1 MDWEKGLVRVW
12 WIKERSFVVVSLVLG
27 FKVVAFL
34 SKDFIFAVLSERAPR
49 EREMRERRASVVMIR
64 NVLLSAAEKCFLF
77 KLWFQ
82 WQPSA

>member
-12 WIKERSFVVVSLVLG
+12 WIKGRSFVVVSLVLG

-49 EREMRERRASVVMIR
+49 EREMRERRVSE
-64 NVLLSAAEKCFLF
+64 VLVLGLQYLDPAQCLLRLRLLVGLF
-77 KLWFQ
+77 G
-82 WQPSA
+82 

>member
-34 SKDFIFAVLSERAPR
+34 SKDFIFLSCLKGSKTER
-49 EREMRERRASVVMIR
+49 ERERERE
-64 NVLLSAAEKCFLF
+64 VLVLGLQYLDPAQCLLRLRLVSLF
-77 KLWFQ
+77 
-82 WQPSA
+82 